1 MAKLFELKE
10 TQDTTYT
17 TKVSVPQYLP
27 SGNKPD
33 ILSLCDEQKVL
44 KLLTDIENS
53 HVTEEEKKFLRKAA
67 YRHYVFNY
75 SKIADYY
82 AHSGPE
88 MQKLMEQSALVLIDF
103 NDAIA
108 NGYVELSTY
117 IKKLMEST
125 GKRAGAPIEVEN
137 SEIIEESDDTV
148 NSSEVMDTNDEV
160 GQVED

>member
-1 MAKLFELKE
+1 MAKLFELQE
-10 TQDTTYT
+10 QQDNTYT
-17 TKVSVPQYLP
+17 TKVGVPQYLP
-27 SGNKPD
+27 SGDKPD

-44 KLLTDIENS
+44 KLLADIDKSN
-53 HVTEEEKKFLRKAA
+53 VTEAEKKFLRKAA

-82 AHSGPE
+82 AHSNKE
-88 MQKLMEQSALVLIDF
+88 MQELMEQSALVLIDF

-108 NGYVELSTY
+108 NGYVELSVY

-125 GKRAGAPIEVEN
+125 GKRAGAPVEVEN
-137 SEIIEESDDTV
+137 SEIIEESNINV
-148 NSSEVMDTNDEV
+148 NNSEAMNTDDEV